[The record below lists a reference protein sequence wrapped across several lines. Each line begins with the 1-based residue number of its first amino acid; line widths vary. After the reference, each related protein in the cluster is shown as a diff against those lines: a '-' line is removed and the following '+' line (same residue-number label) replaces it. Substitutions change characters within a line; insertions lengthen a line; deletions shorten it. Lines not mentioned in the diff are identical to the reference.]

1 MTVKQKNGKISKQR
15 DFTEIN
21 KYFTDNSF
29 DLGDQIGS
37 NRVIFFCV
45 GKMDVT
51 LANLYLY
58 TFNI

>member
-1 MTVKQKNGKISKQR
+1 MTVKQKNGKISKKR

-29 DLGDQIGS
+29 DLGDKIGS
-37 NRVIFFCV
+37 NRVIFFFL